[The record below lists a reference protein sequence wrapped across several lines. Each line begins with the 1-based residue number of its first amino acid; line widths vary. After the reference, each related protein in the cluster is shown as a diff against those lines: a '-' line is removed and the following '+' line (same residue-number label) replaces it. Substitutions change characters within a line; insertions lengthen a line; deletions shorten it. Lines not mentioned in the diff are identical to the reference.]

1 MLYFTVFMHALFC
14 PRGNGEICRIMIQV
28 STQTKEK
35 GGDRVRMFVYVNEE
49 QRGFKR
55 IWELRVTASCLTLRL
70 ENLNFS
76 DFKRKMFKVLDM
88 LVPRSAVSDGIKKK
102 KPNERSWKKQ
112 STVLYLWTVDV

>member
-14 PRGNGEICRIMIQV
+14 PRGNDEICRIMIQV

-55 IWELRVTASCLTLRL
+55 I
-70 ENLNFS
+70 
-76 DFKRKMFKVLDM
+76 
-88 LVPRSAVSDGIKKK
+88 
-102 KPNERSWKKQ
+102 
-112 STVLYLWTVDV
+112 